1 MLPLYKS
8 KTRQN
13 KGKKKEENLI
23 VVATQKVGLWIKP

>member
-13 KGKKKEENLI
+13 KTNKTDNSLKK
-23 VVATQKVGLWIKP
+23 KVGLWIKP